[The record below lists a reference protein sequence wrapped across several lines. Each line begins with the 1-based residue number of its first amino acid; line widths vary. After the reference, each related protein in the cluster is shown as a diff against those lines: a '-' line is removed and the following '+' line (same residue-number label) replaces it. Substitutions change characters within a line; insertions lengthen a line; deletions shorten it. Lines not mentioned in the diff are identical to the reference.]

1 MASAYSDDLR
11 HKFFEA
17 YQRGDGSLAV
27 LAGRFGVSLGWAEK
41 LMRTLR
47 RTGGIERLPGSK
59 RGPASKLTPA
69 LRERMV
75 AWIQAQ
81 SDLTLAELQL
91 RLWQDHD
98 LEVSLSRL
106 WTVLS
111 EMGLHLKKSRS
122 MPLNRTRKPPASSV
136 ASGVTK
142 RARSTRRS

>member
-11 HKFFEA
+11 GKFFGA

-47 RTGGIERLPGSK
+47 RTGGIERPPGGK
-59 RGPASKLTPA
+59 RGPASKLTLE
-69 LRERMV
+69 LRERMA
-75 AWIQAQ
+75 AWIQRQ
-81 SDLTLAELQL
+81 PDLTLAELQL

-111 EMGLHLKKSRS
+111 EMGLHLKKSHSTPPSRI
-122 MPLNRTRKPPASSV
+122 PKPPVSGV
-136 ASGVTK
+136 ASGVRK
-142 RARSTRRS
+142 RTGSTRRS